1 MQKYQAL
8 ILNIF
13 TTSDYNGFAGEIII
27 ANRKENSL
35 VDNYDIP
42 GLRDNSDLDIEIA
55 TRS

>member
-27 ANRKENSL
+27 ANKKENSL

-55 TRS
+55 TQS

>member
-13 TTSDYNGFAGEIII
+13 TTSDYNEFAGEIII

>member
-13 TTSDYNGFAGEIII
+13 TTSDYNEFAGEIII

-55 TRS
+55 TQS